1 MLGNVGAQEFVTAS
15 LIISNFGAGYQE
27 CGECVPGG
35 GGGGGGE
42 VIIIRRKQCYPI
54 WHVENNQWQSGNLE
68 RLTPRVLVSAGLPGC
83 GRWVGG
89 GGGWW

>member
-1 MLGNVGAQEFVTAS
+1 MHRNLSPHHSSSATLVRGTRSAESACLGAA
-15 LIISNFGAGYQE
+15 A
-27 CGECVPGG
+27 GG
-35 GGGGGGE
+35 GG